1 MSLFGD
7 VSSAR
12 RLLSRRDQ
20 RRLYLAIAVQG
31 CLSLLDLL
39 GVALLG
45 LVATISASAVAG
57 EYPQYMTSILA
68 RLGLDDE
75 DPLRVAFVLAL
86 AAAML
91 MLCKSALS
99 FLLTRRVLI
108 FLANRQVDISSRLAS
123 AFLSRPLVFV
133 QSRPSQDTAYSLTTG
148 VNAAT
153 LGIVG
158 QAVIIASELILVL
171 VLLLGL
177 AFVDLL
183 LTVFTL
189 VFFGLVGA
197 ILSKIMSSWASKLG
211 AKASEAEIASYV
223 SVQEAVRTY
232 RETTVTG
239 RRSTYIDR
247 FGTLRARA
255 AHVQA
260 DIQIMTQ
267 VTKYVF
273 EAALIIGGGLLAAYQ
288 LLTSDITSAVT
299 IIVVYLAAASRI
311 MPSLLRV
318 QAGLLTMRT
327 SAGMAQGTFALS
339 DELSSPGS
347 ARPPRIAL
355 TTTERQ
361 RLESGLSSGFEDF
374 DPRIVVTGVTVTY
387 PGSMA
392 PAVADLTLSVDPGD
406 SLALVGT
413 TGAGK
418 STLADLI
425 LGVLESDVGVVTI
438 GGVPPQE
445 AVERW
450 PGALAYV
457 PQEVAVVDGT
467 VGENVALGL
476 PEDMVE
482 PDRVWEALERAQLA
496 AFIRDQP
503 LGLGSLVGE
512 NGVRLS
518 GGQRQRLGIARAL
531 YTRPK
536 LIVLDEATSA
546 LDAETEQAVSETL
559 ASLDGEVTL
568 VIVAHRLATIR
579 HCDTVA
585 YLSDGRL
592 EAHGTF
598 EQVRMQVPAFENQAQ
613 LLGL

>member
-1 MSLFGD
+1 MTLLSD
-7 VSSAR
+7 VKAAK
-12 RLLSRRDQ
+12 RLLTTRDK

-45 LVATISASAVAG
+45 LVATISASAVSG
-57 EYPQYMTSILA
+57 NYPSYMTSILT
-68 RLGLDDE
+68 RISLDDA

-86 AAAML
+86 TAAIL

-108 FLANRQVDISSRLAS
+108 FLANRQVDISRRLAS
-123 AFLSRPLVFV
+123 AFLSRPLIFV

-153 LGIVG
+153 LGIIG
-158 QAVIIASELILVL
+158 QAVIIVSELTLVL
-171 VLLLGL
+171 VLLVGL
-177 AFVDLL
+177 AFVDPL
-183 LTVFTL
+183 LTTFTL
-189 VFFGLVGA
+189 IFFGLVGS

-247 FGTLRARA
+247 FGTLRSRA
-255 AHVQA
+255 AYVQA
-260 DIQIMTQ
+260 DIQVMTQ

-273 EAALIIGGGLLAAYQ
+273 EGALIIGGGLLAAYQ
-288 LLTSDITSAVT
+288 LLMNDITAAIT

-327 SAGMAQGTFALS
+327 SAGMACGTFTMS
-339 DELSSPGS
+339 EELSVPAIEAD
-347 ARPPRIAL
+347 ARAEL
-355 TTTERQ
+355 TTAERH
-361 RLESGLSSGFEDF
+361 RLETGLSSGFEDF
-374 DPRIVVTGVTVTY
+374 EPGIAITSVSVRY
-387 PGSMA
+387 PG
-392 PAVADLTLSVDPGD
+392 AVTSAIENVSLSVAPGD

-425 LGVLESDVGVVTI
+425 LGVLEPDLGVVTI
-438 GGVPPQE
+438 SGVPPQL
-445 AVERW
+445 AVQRW

-457 PQEVAVVDGT
+457 PQEVALVDGT

-476 PEDMVE
+476 PEHLVD
-482 PDRVWEALERAQLA
+482 PARVWEALERAQLA
-496 AFIRDQP
+496 SYMREQP
-503 LGLGSLVGE
+503 LGLESLIGE
-512 NGVRLS
+512 NGIRLS

-546 LDAETEQAVSETL
+546 LDAETERAVSETL
-559 ASLDGEVTL
+559 ASLGGEVTL

-579 HCDTVA
+579 NSDAIA
-585 YLSDGRL
+585 YLSDGNL
-592 EAHGTF
+592 LAYGTF
-598 EQVRMQVPAFENQAQ
+598 DEVRDEVPAFDKQAQ

>member
-1 MSLFGD
+1 
-7 VSSAR
+7 
-12 RLLSRRDQ
+12 
-20 RRLYLAIAVQG
+20 
-31 CLSLLDLL
+31 
-39 GVALLG
+39 
-45 LVATISASAVAG
+45 
-57 EYPQYMTSILA
+57 MTSALD

-75 DPLRVAFVLAL
+75 DPLRVAFILAL
-86 AAAML
+86 TAAIL

-99 FLLTRRVLI
+99 FLLTRRVLF
-108 FLANRQVDISSRLAS
+108 FLANRQVAISSRLAS
-123 AFLSRPLVFV
+123 AFLSRPLIMV
-133 QSRPSQDTAYSLTTG
+133 QSRASQDTAYALTTG

-158 QAVIIASELILVL
+158 QAVIIVSELTLVL
-171 VLLLGL
+171 VLLAGL

-183 LTVFTL
+183 LTAFTL
-189 VFFGLVGA
+189 IFFSLVA
-197 ILSKIMSSWASKLG
+197 ALLSKIMSSWASKLG
-211 AKASEAEIASYV
+211 ARASEAEISSYV

-247 FGTLRARA
+247 FAALRARA
-255 AHVQA
+255 AYTQA
-260 DIQIMTQ
+260 EIQVMTQ

-273 EAALIIGGGLLAAYQ
+273 EAAMIIGGGLLAAFQ
-288 LLTSDITSAVT
+288 LAMSDITSGIT

-327 SAGMAQGTFALS
+327 SAGMATGTFALS
-339 DELSSPGS
+339 DELSDVDAGR
-347 ARPPRIAL
+347 AAKKKPP
-355 TTTERQ
+355 TTERQ
-361 RLESGLSSGFEDF
+361 RLEFGLSSGFEDF
-374 DPRIVVTGVTVTY
+374 EPRVVIAGATVTY
-387 PGSMA
+387 PDA
-392 PAVADLTLSVDPGD
+392 PRPAIRNLSLSVEPGD

-425 LGVLESDVGVVTI
+425 LGVLEPDVGAVAI
-438 GGVPPQE
+438 GGLSPQE

-457 PQEVAVVDGT
+457 PQEVALVDGT

-476 PEDMVE
+476 PEDLVD

-496 AFIRDQP
+496 AYMREQP
-503 LGLGSLVGE
+503 LGLESLVGE

-579 HCDTVA
+579 HSDAVA
-585 YLSDGRL
+585 YLADGHL
-592 EAHGTF
+592 AAYGTF
-598 EQVRMQVPAFENQAQ
+598 DEVRRQVPAFDNQAQ